1 MKETTPDAMP
11 PCFEKWCSRF
21 DDVFSHQA
29 QKKGFRHY
37 LGGLLGESERKNLTQ
52 MSNNAVGVVYHQLH
66 HFLTEAT
73 WDSEKVNERRLQVM
87 QQCRQ
92 TKIKRG
98 FTLIIDDSGHRKS
111 GKSTDGVGRQ
121 YIGEI
126 GKTEN
131 GVVLVTTHLYDGV
144 KSLPLDVELYQHASS
159 LPGGKQDPK
168 FVKKPDIALN
178 LIDKCLRLGEKPGVV
193 LVDAGYGNNSTFL
206 KQLESK
212 KLKYIAGLAKNR
224 KVVCQLEADKEKV
237 EIRLDGLAQSLEPEA
252 FTDIQLELEQT
263 RTVWVATVE
272 VEISA
277 MTETRTIAIVMN
289 AASLAESTEVNYLIT
304 NVAPEKATC
313 EWIVKTYSQRNW
325 VEVFYREAKGW
336 LGLREYQT
344 RSIRSLHRHLIL
356 VFCAYSFV
364 IWQQLTGGL
373 RRRWANKP
381 LNTFTEAL
389 SAFRTAISYRFV
401 GWLQQNSDVFALHL
415 ASLGLVWA

>member
-21 DDVFSHQA
+21 DNVFTHQA

-52 MSNNAVGVVYHQLH
+52 ISNNAVGVVYHQLH

-73 WDSEKVNERRLQVM
+73 WDAQKVNERRLQVM
-87 QQCRQ
+87 QQCSQ
-92 TKIKRG
+92 TKVRRG

-111 GKSTDGVGRQ
+111 GKSTDGIGRQ

-131 GVVLVTTHLYDGV
+131 GIVVVTTHLYDGV

-159 LPGGKQDPK
+159 LPEGKEDPE
-168 FVKKPDIALN
+168 FVKKPDIALK
-178 LIDKCLRLGEKPGVV
+178 LIDKCLQRGEKPGVV
-193 LVDAGYGNNSTFL
+193 LVDAGYGNNTTFL

-224 KVVCQLEADKEKV
+224 KVVCQLQSDKEKV
-237 EIRLDGLAQSLEPEA
+237 TIRLDELAKSLHPEA
-252 FTDIQLELEQT
+252 FTGIQLELESS

-272 VEISA
+272 VEISSLS
-277 MTETRTIAIVMN
+277 ETRTIAIVMN
-289 AASLAESTEVNYLIT
+289 AASVAQATEVSYLIT
-304 NVAPEKATC
+304 NVAAEKATC

-344 RSIRSLHRHLIL
+344 RSVRSLQRHLIL
-356 VFCAYSFV
+356 VFCAYSFI

-401 GWLQQNSDVFALHL
+401 SWLQENTHVFALHL
-415 ASLGLVWA
+415 ERLGFIWA